1 MATNTMDDEQSLK
14 ECEAY
19 VQEHNIQQLL
29 KETIIHLCIH
39 RPDNPIGFLKDYY
52 AKLDEVGYCS
62 Q

>member
-1 MATNTMDDEQSLK
+1 MDDEQSLK

-52 AKLDEVGYCS
+52 AKLDEVGYCT